1 MQRPPTTAPVNLKH
15 ALPEM
20 LRHPF
25 RTIVPP
31 WSWKAAACTAAVRGV
46 AVLRPTSAL
55 GANKATKA
63 MVVEAIFAVFAGG
76 LIGAISQYLRRARP
90 MWATAVFLCIAFPGL
105 MTLAQAGVHHVAG
118 TPHRSGGLVA
128 SFCLASLAAAYTWYA
143 MRRGAM
149 LGGVD
154 QTTVS
159 HDLRALP
166 HLTLEFVM
174 AVPRHVFKGL
184 QRRSWVA

>member
-1 MQRPPTTAPVNLKH
+1 MQRSTTTPPANLKQ

-31 WSWKAAACTAAVRGV
+31 WSWKAAACTAAIRGLTFF
-46 AVLRPTSAL
+46 ASNLRA
-55 GANKATKA
+55 GRQQATKA
-63 MVVEAIFAVFAGG
+63 LAVEAIFAVFAGG
-76 LIGAISQYLRRARP
+76 LIGAVSQYLRRAKP
-90 MWATAVFLCIAFPGL
+90 LWATALFLCLALPAW
-105 MTLAQAGVHHVAG
+105 MTLAQAGVHHVAR

-166 HLTLEFVM
+166 HLTLEFAM
-174 AVPRHVFKGL
+174 AIPRRVFRGQ
-184 QRRSWVA
+184 QRRL